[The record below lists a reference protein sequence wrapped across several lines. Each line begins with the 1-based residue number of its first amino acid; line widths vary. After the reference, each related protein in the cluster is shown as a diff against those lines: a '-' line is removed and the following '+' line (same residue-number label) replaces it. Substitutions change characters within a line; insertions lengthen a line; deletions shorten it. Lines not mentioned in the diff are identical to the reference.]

1 MRGRIQRKNNFA
13 TKPFLFPYFSIE
25 TLGISCFFPPFPTF
39 QRPFHVCPPSRVS
52 HVPTYPIP
60 HSLPYTS
67 YLLEYLPAPAC
78 PPTLDLPYTTKLWLP
93 CTCPYPAGEGLR
105 VCLPPRLADYPRPP
119 DPADLPWTSGSH
131 LPYTYPTHA
140 AAPEPQI
147 QRQAPLEN
155 SPPLIRTTLPRLL
168 ITFLLLLTL

>member
-1 MRGRIQRKNNFA
+1 MRGRIQRKINFA
-13 TKPFLFPYFSIE
+13 TQFFLFPYFKYRMRGRSNVRRQACLE

-67 YLLEYLPAPAC
+67 YLLEYPPAPAC

-105 VCLPPRLADYPRPP
+105 ACLPPRLADYPRPP
-119 DPADLPWTSGSH
+119 DPADLPWTPG
-131 LPYTYPTHA
+131 LTYPGPPGLTYPTPTLHT
-140 AAPEPQI
+140 
-147 QRQAPLEN
+147 
-155 SPPLIRTTLPRLL
+155 PPRRSHRYRGKPP
-168 ITFLLLLTL
+168 